1 MSEIKTLEDLAE
13 IEARANAATEGPWAC
28 INEPELSSVVATS
41 MPDTDGK
48 HYGIALIPH
57 WSPECDSIDW
67 NVKADNAKFIAAA
80 RTDVPALIAA
90 LRDGLAKL
98 DEMCF
103 ELNSERAISARLEKR
118 VEQLEEALAEWYLA
132 SDDDAA
138 GAETAAHD
146 RLIEL
151 ATACAWAKQE
161 ANTVSSPACHCGR

>member
-1 MSEIKTLEDLAE
+1 MNEIKTLEDLAE

-80 RTDVPALIAA
+80 RTDVPALCAA
-90 LRDGLAKL
+90 LREAW
-98 DEMCF
+98 ERIA
-103 ELNSERAISARLEKR
+103 ELEG
-118 VEQLEEALAEWYLA
+118 ALAEWYLA
-132 SDDDAA
+132 SDDYAE

-146 RLIEL
+146 RLNEL
-151 ATACAWAKQE
+151 AAECAAKQE
-161 ANTVSSPACHCGR
+161 K